1 MKNFRE
7 NEIIKLTVSQFAKL
21 HNVNKRTLHYYDE
34 IGIFSPDY
42 KGDNGYRYYDYMQGI
57 DFEYIKMLKELNMG
71 LDEIKKYIDNPN
83 EEDFKEIAE
92 VKIKEIDQEIRTL
105 NRRREVL
112 EDKLNK
118 LNKCDDLRK
127 KNSVKVIECEEQKF
141 FYTPFKFEDDDLKQ
155 LISHIKDVWTV
166 DEYCKGIG
174 SFISVDKI
182 QMGEFE
188 EYDGLF
194 IEMLEDMESK
204 NTKNTI
210 IKPKGKYICAYHM
223 GDWDTLPDFYGE
235 IVKYAEENNLTLVG
249 YSFEIGMND
258 FAISDMEDYI
268 TQIMI
273 RVEENNI
280 NSVK

>member
-42 KGDNGYRYYDYMQGI
+42 KGDNGYRYYDYMQGV

-71 LDEIKKYIDNPN
+71 LDEIKRYIDNTN
-83 EEDFKEIAE
+83 EEDFKEIAD

-112 EDKLNK
+112 EDKLKK
-118 LNKCDDLRK
+118 LNKCDDVRK

-174 SFISVDKI
+174 SFVSVEKI
-182 QMGEFE
+182 QRGEFE

-194 IEMLEDMESK
+194 IEMLDDIDSDNM
-204 NTKNTI
+204 I

-258 FAISDMEDYI
+258 FAISDMKDYI

>member
-42 KGDNGYRYYDYMQGI
+42 KGENGYRYYDYMQGV

-71 LDEIKKYIDNPN
+71 LDEIKKYIDSPN
-83 EEDFKEIAE
+83 EEDFKEIAD
-92 VKIKEIDQEIRTL
+92 VKIKEIDREIRIL

-118 LNKCDDLRK
+118 LNKCDEVRK
-127 KNSVKVIECEEQKF
+127 KNSIKVIDCEEQKF
-141 FYTPFKFEDDDLKQ
+141 FFTPFKFEDDDLKQ
-155 LISHIKDVWTV
+155 LIAHIKDVWTV

-174 SFISVDKI
+174 SFVSVYKI
-182 QMGEFE
+182 KRGEFE

-194 IEMLEDMESK
+194 IEMLEDIESK

-258 FAISDMEDYI
+258 FAISDMGDYI

>member
-42 KGDNGYRYYDYMQGI
+42 KGENGYRYYDYMQGV

-71 LDEIKKYIDNPN
+71 LDEIKRYIDNPN

-92 VKIKEIDQEIRTL
+92 VKIKEINQEIKLL
-105 NRRREVL
+105 NRRKEVL

-118 LNKCDDLRK
+118 LNKCDDVRK

-174 SFISVDKI
+174 SFVSVEKI
-182 QMGEFE
+182 QRGEFE

-194 IEMLEDMESK
+194 IEMLDDIDSDNM
-204 NTKNTI
+204 I

-223 GDWDTLPDFYGE
+223 GDWDTLPDFYDE

>member
-42 KGDNGYRYYDYMQGI
+42 KGDNGYRYYDYMQGV

-71 LDEIKKYIDNPN
+71 LDEIKRYIDNPN
-83 EEDFKEIAE
+83 EEDFKEIAD

-112 EDKLNK
+112 EDKLKK
-118 LNKCDDLRK
+118 LNKCDDVRK

-174 SFISVDKI
+174 SFVSVEKI
-182 QMGEFE
+182 QRGESE

-194 IEMLEDMESK
+194 IEMLDDIDSDNM
-204 NTKNTI
+204 I

-258 FAISDMEDYI
+258 FAISDMKDYI

>member
-42 KGDNGYRYYDYMQGI
+42 KGDNGYRYYDYMQGV

-71 LDEIKKYIDNPN
+71 LDEIKRYIDNPN
-83 EEDFKEIAE
+83 EEDFKEIAD

-174 SFISVDKI
+174 SFVSVEKI
-182 QMGEFE
+182 QRGESE

-194 IEMLEDMESK
+194 IEMLDDIDSDNM
-204 NTKNTI
+204 I

>member
-42 KGDNGYRYYDYMQGI
+42 KGDNGYRYYDYMQGV

-92 VKIKEIDQEIRTL
+92 VKIKEIDQEIKLL
-105 NRRREVL
+105 NRRKEVL
-112 EDKLNK
+112 EDKLQK
-118 LNKCDDLRK
+118 LSKCDEVRN
-127 KNSVKVIECEEQKF
+127 KNYIKVVECEEEKF

-174 SFISVDKI
+174 SFVSVEKI
-182 QMGEFE
+182 QRGEFE

-194 IEMLEDMESK
+194 IEMLDDIDSDNM
-204 NTKNTI
+204 I

-258 FAISDMEDYI
+258 FAISDMKDYI

>member
-7 NEIIKLTVSQFAKL
+7 NERIKLTVSQFAKL
-21 HNVNKRTLHYYDE
+21 HNINKRTLHYYDE
-34 IGIFSPDY
+34 IGIFSPSY
-42 KGDNGYRYYDYMQGI
+42 KGENGYRYYDYMQGV

-83 EEDFKEIAE
+83 EADFKEIAE
-92 VKIKEIDQEIRTL
+92 VKIKEINQEIKLL
-105 NRRREVL
+105 NRRKEVL
-112 EDKLNK
+112 EDKLKK
-118 LNKCDDLRK
+118 LSKCDEVRN
-127 KNSVKVIECEEQKF
+127 KNYIKVVECEEEKF

-174 SFISVDKI
+174 SFVSVEKI
-182 QMGEFE
+182 QRGEFE

-194 IEMLEDMESK
+194 IEMLDDIDSDNM
-204 NTKNTI
+204 I

-223 GDWDTLPDFYGE
+223 GDWDTLPKFYGE
-235 IVKYAEENNLTLVG
+235 IVEYAEENNLTLIG

-258 FAISDMEDYI
+258 FAISNMEDYI

-273 RVEENNI
+273 RVEENNV

>member
-42 KGDNGYRYYDYMQGI
+42 KGDNGYRYYDYMQGV

-71 LDEIKKYIDNPN
+71 LDEIKKYIDSPN
-83 EEDFKEIAE
+83 EEDFKEIAD
-92 VKIKEIDQEIRTL
+92 VKIKEIDREIRTL

-118 LNKCDDLRK
+118 LNKCDEVRK
-127 KNSVKVIECEEQKF
+127 KNSIKVIDCEEQKF
-141 FYTPFKFEDDDLKQ
+141 FFTPFKFEDDDLKQ
-155 LISHIKDVWTV
+155 LITHIKDVWTV

-174 SFISVDKI
+174 SFVSVDKI
-182 QMGEFE
+182 KRGEFE

-223 GDWDTLPDFYGE
+223 GDWDTLPNFYGE

>member
-42 KGDNGYRYYDYMQGI
+42 KGDNGYRYYDYMQGV

-71 LDEIKKYIDNPN
+71 LDEIKKYIDSPN

-92 VKIKEIDQEIRTL
+92 VKIKEIDQEIRLL

-118 LNKCDDLRK
+118 LNKCDEVRK
-127 KNSVKVIECEEQKF
+127 KNSIKVIDCEEQKF
-141 FYTPFKFEDDDLKQ
+141 FFTPFKFEDDDLKQ
-155 LISHIKDVWTV
+155 LIAHIKDVWTV

-174 SFISVDKI
+174 SFVSVDKI
-182 QMGEFE
+182 KRGEFE

-223 GDWDTLPDFYGE
+223 GDWDTLPNFYGE

-258 FAISDMEDYI
+258 FAISDMKDYI

>member
-42 KGDNGYRYYDYMQGI
+42 KGDNGYRYYDYMQGV

-83 EEDFKEIAE
+83 EEDFKKIAE
-92 VKIKEIDQEIRTL
+92 VKIKEINQEIKLL
-105 NRRREVL
+105 NRRKEVL
-112 EDKLNK
+112 EDKLQK
-118 LNKCDDLRK
+118 LSKCDEVRN
-127 KNSVKVIECEEQKF
+127 KNYIKVVECEEEKF

-174 SFISVDKI
+174 SFVSVEKI
-182 QMGEFE
+182 QRGEFE

-194 IEMLEDMESK
+194 IEMLDDIDSDNM
-204 NTKNTI
+204 I

-258 FAISDMEDYI
+258 FAISDMKDYI

-273 RVEENNI
+273 RV
-280 NSVK
+280 

>member
-42 KGDNGYRYYDYMQGI
+42 KGENGYRYYDYMQGV

-71 LDEIKKYIDNPN
+71 LDEIKRYIDNPN

-155 LISHIKDVWTV
+155 LISHIKDVWSV

-182 QMGEFE
+182 QRGEFE

-194 IEMLEDMESK
+194 IEMLDDMESK

-223 GDWDTLPDFYGE
+223 GDWDTLPDFYDE

>member
-42 KGDNGYRYYDYMQGI
+42 KGDNGYRYYDYMQGV

-71 LDEIKKYIDNPN
+71 LDEIKKYIDSPN
-83 EEDFKEIAE
+83 EENFKEIADA
-92 VKIKEIDQEIRTL
+92 KINEIDREIRTL

-118 LNKCDDLRK
+118 LNKCDEVRK
-127 KNSVKVIECEEQKF
+127 KNSIKVIDCEEQKF
-141 FYTPFKFEDDDLKQ
+141 FFTPFKFEDDDLKQ
-155 LISHIKDVWTV
+155 LITHIKDVWTV

-174 SFISVDKI
+174 SFVSVDKI
-182 QMGEFE
+182 KRGEFE

-223 GDWDTLPDFYGE
+223 GDWDTLPNFYGE

-258 FAISDMEDYI
+258 FAISDMGDYI

>member
-7 NEIIKLTVSQFAKL
+7 NEVIKLTVSQFAKL

-42 KGDNGYRYYDYMQGI
+42 KGDNGYRYYDYMQGV

-92 VKIKEIDQEIRTL
+92 VKIKEINQEIKLL
-105 NRRREVL
+105 NRRKEVL
-112 EDKLNK
+112 EDKLQK
-118 LNKCDDLRK
+118 LSKCDEVRN
-127 KNSVKVIECEEQKF
+127 KNYIKVVECEEEKF

-174 SFISVDKI
+174 SFVSVEKI
-182 QMGEFE
+182 QRGEFE

-194 IEMLEDMESK
+194 IEMLDDIDS
-204 NTKNTI
+204 KNTI

-223 GDWDTLPDFYGE
+223 GDWDTLPKFYGE

-258 FAISDMEDYI
+258 FAISDMKDYI

>member
-42 KGDNGYRYYDYMQGI
+42 KGENGYRYYDYMQGV

-71 LDEIKKYIDNPN
+71 LDEIKRYIDNPN

-92 VKIKEIDQEIRTL
+92 VKIKEINQEIKLL
-105 NRRREVL
+105 NRRKEVL
-112 EDKLNK
+112 EDKLQK
-118 LNKCDDLRK
+118 LSKCDEVRN
-127 KNSVKVIECEEQKF
+127 KNYIKVVECEEEKF

-174 SFISVDKI
+174 SFVSVEKI
-182 QMGEFE
+182 QRGEFE

-194 IEMLEDMESK
+194 IEMLDDIDSDNM
-204 NTKNTI
+204 I

-268 TQIMI
+268 CLLYTSPSP
-273 RVEENNI
+273 RD
-280 NSVK
+280 